1 MNPETPT
8 TTETP
13 TSTDAATSSEYRT
26 ILLDVDATD
35 RVATLTLNRPE
46 RLNAFD
52 RTMCEEVRD
61 AWHRIRLDDSV
72 NAVVL
77 RAAGPGG
84 VSGGG
89 GVKVPNREP
98 PGKRG
103 HQGTGAG
110 VVPEL
115 GQILY

>member
-84 VSGGG
+84 GSGGG
-89 GVKVPNREP
+89 GVKVPQRAPPRIWAP
-98 PGKRG
+98 PGARG
-103 HQGTGAG
+103 GGWPQ
-110 VVPEL
+110 
-115 GQILY
+115 